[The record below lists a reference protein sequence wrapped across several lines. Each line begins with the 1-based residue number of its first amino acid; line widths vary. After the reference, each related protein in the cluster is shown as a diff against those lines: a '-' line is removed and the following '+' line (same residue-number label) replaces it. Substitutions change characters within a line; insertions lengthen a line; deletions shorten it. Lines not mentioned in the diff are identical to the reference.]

1 MHTGNTDVNWFA
13 KALKPVYPRAY
24 GEHIIMNSA
33 CHFFNGLSPCIR
45 GTPLPRP
52 SKLIF
57 LRFIPV
63 HTGNTRRYLFSY
75 CLRSVYPR
83 AYGEHVNHALL
94 FAKLRGLSPC
104 IRGTLPRS
112 VVRLFSL
119 RFIPVHT
126 GNTDGKLKSVN

>member
-83 AYGEHVNHALL
+83 AYGEHCVTSNICATTI
-94 FAKLRGLSPC
+94 GLSPC
-104 IRGTLPRS
+104 IRGTPCDHWHDHKW
-112 VVRLFSL
+112 L

-126 GNTDGKLKSVN
+126 GNT